1 MKRSSVRTNIPG
13 PAMIGLIV
21 IFGLQL
27 IRVLL
32 PTFVNYLR
40 DSRGMSAISLAPVAL
55 GVFALSFLAAPLRRL
70 VGLRW
75 AFVITAGGVA
85 LMRAAEQLSF
95 NPALD
100 LILASLGVA
109 LFTMFVA
116 IALEVIRPAGAEG
129 TYQFGLA
136 FLLGV
141 AADTAIHSGASTLD
155 LSWQQG
161 LLPAFIVLAL
171 VAVALVLLW
180 RQAAAIDPT
189 IKTASGWPRVLAVAA
204 LGPWLFLQIVIFQN
218 VARMAAITGWSIP
231 AAGLFI
237 GAGNVIA
244 LIAAA
249 HAPRSRRI
257 PGLSI
262 LVAVVFFVVLLFIET
277 DGVLGALLSA
287 IGQVLGASLIVS
299 ILVNLGWLS
308 QKPGRLGV
316 SAANGIGQLL
326 FVIFIFVF
334 YISYEL
340 DFGFRSTAVLPVAGL
355 LLSIAAIAVS
365 LGLKG
370 QKKIANNLAPA
381 GIAALLLLL
390 PIVLWLT
397 WNTPEVIPP
406 PAGNLSIR
414 VMNYNL
420 HNGFNTDGRLDME
433 SLAQVI
439 EESGADIIGLQE
451 VSRGWVVNGSVDMIQ
466 WLSQRLDMPYAY
478 GPTEG
483 LQWGNAILSRYPIAS
498 LEMGS
503 LPPESLRFRRG
514 YMLAEIETGG
524 KNLQVLNTHLHHVD
538 DDSETRQVQV
548 PVLLDVWNGA
558 PRTVL
563 LGDLNATPDSAEMI
577 MLAQAGLSDV
587 GGIIGPDP
595 GYTFNSA
602 DLDQRIDYFWTSPD
616 LVPALYAVRQT
627 TASDHLPLATTIT
640 IP

>member
-1 MKRSSVRTNIPG
+1 MNFSGS
-13 PAMIGLIV
+13 AMISLIV

-32 PTFVNYLR
+32 PTFVYYLR
-40 DSRGMSAISLAPVAL
+40 DSQGMSAISLAPIAL

-85 LMRAAEQLSF
+85 LIRAVEQLSF

-100 LILASLGVA
+100 LVLASLGVA

-116 IALEVIRPAGAEG
+116 IALEVVRPSGADG

-155 LSWQQG
+155 LSWQEG
-161 LLPAFIVLAL
+161 PLAAFVVLAL
-171 VAVALVLLW
+171 AAVALVLLW

-189 IKTASGWPRVLAVAA
+189 TKTTSGWSRILAVAA
-204 LGPWLFLQIVIFQN
+204 LGPWLFMQVVIFQN
-218 VARMAAITGWSIP
+218 VARMAAITGWSVP

-237 GAGNVIA
+237 GIGNVIA
-244 LIAAA
+244 LISAA

-262 LVAVVFFVVLLFIET
+262 LVAIVFFVILLFIET

-287 IGQVLGASLIVS
+287 TGQILGASLILS
-299 ILVNLGWLS
+299 ILVNLGWLA
-308 QKPGRLGV
+308 QKPGRMGV

-326 FVIFIFVF
+326 FVIFIFVY

-340 DFGFRSTAVLPVAGL
+340 DFGFRSAAVLPVAAL
-355 LLSIAAIAVS
+355 LLSIAAITVS
-365 LGLKG
+365 RGLKD
-370 QKKIANNLAPA
+370 QTKITNNLAPA

-390 PIVLWLT
+390 PIILWLT
-397 WNTPEVIPP
+397 WSTPEVIPP
-406 PAGNLSIR
+406 PAGNLSVR
-414 VMNYNL
+414 VMDYNL
-420 HNGFNTDGRLDME
+420 HNGFNTDGRLNME
-433 SLAQVI
+433 TLAQVI
-439 EESGADIIGLQE
+439 EENDADIIGLQE
-451 VSRGWVVNGSVDMIQ
+451 VSRGWVMNGSVDMIQ
-466 WLSQRLDMPYAY
+466 WLSQRLDMPYVY

-483 LQWGNAILSRYPIAS
+483 LQWGNAIFSRYPIAS
-498 LEMGS
+498 LELGS
-503 LPPESLRFRRG
+503 LPPESLRLRRG
-514 YMLAEIETGG
+514 YMLAEIETGA
-524 KNLQVLNTHLHHVD
+524 KNLQILNTHLHNVD
-538 DDSETRQVQV
+538 EDSETRQEQV
-548 PVLLDVWNGA
+548 PVLIDVWNGA
-558 PRTVL
+558 PRTL
-563 LGDLNATPDSAEMI
+563 LVGDLNATPDSVEMI
-577 MLAQAGLSDV
+577 MLAEAGLSDV

-595 GYTFNSA
+595 GYTFYSA
-602 DLDQRIDYFWTSPD
+602 DLDSRIDYFWTSPD